1 MAKKNYNHGMNN
13 FKIEQ
18 LGPRLMMDGNQW
30 GSEILSSGYDV
41 VESASLGVAA

>member
-18 LGPRLMMDGNQW
+18 LKK
-30 GSEILSSGYDV
+30 EKVLSNV
-41 VESASLGVAA
+41 RFNE